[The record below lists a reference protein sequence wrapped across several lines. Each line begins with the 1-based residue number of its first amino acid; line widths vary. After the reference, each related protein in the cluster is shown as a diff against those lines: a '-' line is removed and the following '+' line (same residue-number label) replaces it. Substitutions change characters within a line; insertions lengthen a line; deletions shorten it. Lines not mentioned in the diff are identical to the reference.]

1 MNSFVRNPG
10 KVSPE
15 ILGKIKFRWEMGDR
29 AEDIAKD
36 LDIHP
41 TTIRHHAKRNSWER
55 GSRRQEL
62 MEEVETTQKQIVIA
76 NKVERSVQETEKFL
90 QDSERMRMM
99 VLQFQGR
106 ILKNRDPNT
115 NELVLEKGEAD
126 LIFQYLKCCKIS
138 METLSLAYMG
148 KRKALGME
156 DSLKEDATILPWED

>member
-1 MNSFVRNPG
+1 
-10 KVSPE
+10 
-15 ILGKIKFRWEMGDR
+15 
-29 AEDIAKD
+29 
-36 LDIHP
+36 
-41 TTIRHHAKRNSWER
+41 
-55 GSRRQEL
+55 

-90 QDSERMRMM
+90 QDAERMRMM

-106 ILKNRDPNT
+106 ILKNRDAST
-115 NELVLEKGEAD
+115 NELVLEKSEGD

-156 DSLKEDATILPWED
+156 DTLKEDATILPWED

>member
-1 MNSFVRNPG
+1 MSSFVRNPG

-29 AEDIAKD
+29 AEDIARD

-106 ILKNRDPNT
+106 ILKNRDPST
-115 NELVLEKGEAD
+115 NELVLEKSEGD